1 MRALPQR
8 NGTDG
13 PPHLT
18 RARLALP
25 ITFREETKTA
35 NVTILLKNKKYVNLK
50 TYIIIIIFINIFA
63 TKDYS
68 QAGP

>member
-25 ITFREETKTA
+25 ITFIIL
-35 NVTILLKNKKYVNLK
+35 TITLSI
-50 TYIIIIIFINIFA
+50 TFSIILSIIIFIFRLFIGKKFA

-68 QAGP
+68 PAGP